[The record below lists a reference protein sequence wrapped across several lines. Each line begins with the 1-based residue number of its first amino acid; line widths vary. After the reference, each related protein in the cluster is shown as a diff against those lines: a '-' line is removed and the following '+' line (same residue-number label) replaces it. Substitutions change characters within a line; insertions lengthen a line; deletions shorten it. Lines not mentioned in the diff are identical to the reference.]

1 MKRGA
6 TTTTKEEENG
16 NYYGKKTDDDDDD
29 FAPEEIKASSFS
41 PSSRAF
47 CASSSVRCDVVLRSL
62 ENLFY
67 FVRFC
72 ISEREREKKWS
83 TSIQKK
89 RMKRTAFF
97 AACQKFKREI
107 ILFCPFFDINS
118 ALFSVP
124 LIYELD
130 RTHRVV
136 LLLFLACEVRE
147 HLDETIFLHT
157 CTTKKKTQHTR
168 FCVFKF
174 FSFFSKISHETKTLH
189 FFLSSFI
196 SFDERG

>member
-1 MKRGA
+1 MVN
-6 TTTTKEEENG
+6 E
-16 NYYGKKTDDDDDD
+16 
-29 FAPEEIKASSFS
+29 
-41 PSSRAF
+41 PS
-47 CASSSVRCDVVLRSL
+47 
-62 ENLFY
+62 
-67 FVRFC
+67 
-72 ISEREREKKWS
+72 
-83 TSIQKK
+83 KK

-147 HLDETIFLHT
+147 HLMKQFFYTLAQPKKNTKNTRVSLNFFLFFQKSR
-157 CTTKKKTQHTR
+157 TKQKLYT
-168 FCVFKF
+168 F
-174 FSFFSKISHETKTLH
+174 FSH
-189 FFLSSFI
+189 LSSL
-196 SFDERG
+196 STKEDDDEDEEDEDEETEKRRRRRRRRRDDDAYRVSSPRAL

>member
-1 MKRGA
+1 MDGIDETRRRTRKTPNTSSSASLKRGA

-72 ISEREREKKWS
+72 ISEREREKNG
-83 TSIQKK
+83 QRAFKK
-89 RMKRTAFF
+89 R
-97 AACQKFKREI
+97 
-107 ILFCPFFDINS
+107 
-118 ALFSVP
+118 
-124 LIYELD
+124 
-130 RTHRVV
+130 
-136 LLLFLACEVRE
+136 
-147 HLDETIFLHT
+147 
-157 CTTKKKTQHTR
+157 
-168 FCVFKF
+168 
-174 FSFFSKISHETKTLH
+174 
-189 FFLSSFI
+189 
-196 SFDERG
+196 G

>member
-1 MKRGA
+1 M
-6 TTTTKEEENG
+6 
-16 NYYGKKTDDDDDD
+16 
-29 FAPEEIKASSFS
+29 
-41 PSSRAF
+41 
-47 CASSSVRCDVVLRSL
+47 VLRSL